1 MKPPLIPSPRTEE
14 VVEDSFSISDLNN
27 VFSSSSL
34 EGVIGFFDSL
44 WMIYSVLAFI
54 SCIFFLFVYV
64 YAEIHRHELNKLAS
78 EELLEKER
86 LYAEMYKNGPKRDR
100 LQDVNDHV
108 TSDNPNDWKL
118 AIIEA
123 DIMLD
128 EALKELGYAGASL
141 GERLRGLTP
150 RQLPSINDAWEA
162 HKVRNEIAHGGMDFV
177 LTRKLA
183 EDTIKQY
190 RRVFNDLGLY

>member
-54 SCIFFLFVYV
+54 ACIFFLFVYV